1 MKRARTFN
9 FSGHTFII
17 ENSYS
22 SLINSSKSGCAFK
35 NCTIQTERR
44 EVFSHFGGS
53 EWGDVLLVKAVSPAF
68 QTNFEHVPILRGT
81 LNIITQKPQYLHL
94 HCRKPPY
101 PRKRS
106 GYKYN
111 SGVHW
116 DQLPTLGQYWLQRI
130 DCCYPDRPEHLKIHQ
145 DYSKD
150 LVVAGSCWFST
161 WSFWYSAVVVVVIRN

>member
-9 FSGHTFII
+9 FSGHTFIL
-17 ENSYS
+17 ENSYL

-35 NCTIQTERR
+35 NCTIQSTEWKERFFHTSAGQN
-44 EVFSHFGGS
+44 EEMYYMS
-53 EWGDVLLVKAVSPAF
+53 EPSVWPFKPIL
-68 QTNFEHVPILRGT
+68 EHVPILRGT
-81 LNIITQKPQYLHL
+81 LNIITQRPQYLHL

-116 DQLPTLGQYWLQRI
+116 DQLPTPGQYWLQTI
-130 DCCYPDRPEHLKIHQ
+130 DCCYPDLRGHLKIHL
-145 DYSKD
+145 DYLKD
-150 LVVAGSCWFST
+150 LAVGSWFST
-161 WSFWYSAVVVVVIRN
+161 WSF